1 MFRYERPQAGRLRQF
16 HQIGVECLGVSSARS
31 DVEVIALAWDLL
43 TSLGLQGLELQINSL
58 GTIAD
63 RINYRTQLVSWLNQ
77 RVDQLD
83 LDSQQRLD
91 TNPYAFLIAKILLPK
106 NYCWMPLIFST
117 HFQRKVPLVSLRF

>member
-43 TSLGLQGLELQINSL
+43 NSLGLQGLELQINSL
-58 GTIAD
+58 GTIGD
-63 RINYRTQLVSWLNQ
+63 RINYRTQLVSL
-77 RVDQLD
+77 VKSTCSISD

-91 TNPYAFLIAKILLPK
+91 TNSL
-106 NYCWMPLIFST
+106 T
-117 HFQRKVPLVSLRF
+117 HS